1 MLAAII
7 GRNLPKIN
15 YFKTIYTKT
24 VTNLVRKTVDVVEI
38 TKATKRT
45 NISIVKFR
53 LVTFNISK
61 ISIIYCFDLKLLDY

>member
-1 MLAAII
+1 M
-7 GRNLPKIN
+7 
-15 YFKTIYTKT
+15 YTKT

-53 LVTFNISK
+53 LVTLNISK